1 MKPLPE
7 TDEALDELVG
17 HDARDLRAQ
26 LLEIV
31 RQAQAIVPFCVGVSL
46 MLVREGLTLT
56 LVAGDDE
63 EPLAE
68 VAEGEPGAEAEAE
81 AEADGDDVLSE
92 ECWSRVARQDAAS
105 GVRSSLSLPIKR
117 GSRVVGRVDLYAAA
131 AHSFDGRHV
140 ELADAL
146 GASAEDAV
154 TDADLSFSSR
164 AAARQAPNTVAD
176 LRDIDVAVGTL
187 AAWQGRGVEAALRSL
202 EAAAGGRLSLA
213 EAARLV
219 LGLRP

>member
-26 LLEIV
+26 LLEIG

-56 LVAGDDE
+56 LVADDDE

-68 VAEGEPGAEAEAE
+68 VVEGEPGAE

-105 GVRSSLSLPIKR
+105 GVLSSLSLPIKR
-117 GSRVVGRVDLYAAA
+117 GSRVVGGVDLYAAA

-164 AAARQAPNTVAD
+164 AAARQAPDTVAD

-187 AAWQGRGVEAALRSL
+187 AAWQGRGAEAALRSL
-202 EAAAGGRLSLA
+202 EAAAGGRLSLV

>member
-26 LLEIV
+26 LLEIG

-81 AEADGDDVLSE
+81 AGGDDVLSE

-164 AAARQAPNTVAD
+164 AAARQAPDTVAD

>member
-1 MKPLPE
+1 VKPLPE

-26 LLEIV
+26 LLEIG

-68 VAEGEPGAEAEAE
+68 VVEGEPGAE

-105 GVRSSLSLPIKR
+105 GVLSSLSLPIKR
-117 GSRVVGRVDLYAAA
+117 GSRVVGGVVLYAAV

-164 AAARQAPNTVAD
+164 AAARQAPDTVAD

-202 EAAAGGRLSLA
+202 EAAAGGRLSLV